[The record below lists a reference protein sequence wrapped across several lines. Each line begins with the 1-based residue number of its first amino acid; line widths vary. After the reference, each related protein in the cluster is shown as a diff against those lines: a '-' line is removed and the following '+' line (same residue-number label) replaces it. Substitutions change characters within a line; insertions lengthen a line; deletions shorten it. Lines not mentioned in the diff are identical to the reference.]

1 MGLNMMKYLKSRT
14 VWTVLITLALN
25 IVQTLEQ
32 SIPNDIYILVNGLL
46 TTLAVYFRANPQ
58 VQ

>member
-14 VWTVLITLALN
+14 VWTVVFMFALN
-25 IVQTLEQ
+25 IVQAFEQ
-32 SIPNDIYILVNGLL
+32 SIPSDTYMLVNGLL
-46 TTLAVYFRANPQ
+46 TTLAVYFRVNPQ